1 MSKFKLMACIIG
13 CFPLIITAD
22 NIITP
27 ISSSPYAVAPATS
40 TTALLLRQADTAL
53 ARSVINT
60 TGLKGSIGEN
70 AAGRYFL
77 RQTLQQ
83 TGNWHSISPRSG
95 PQGLDHVFI
104 KTNSQ
109 GAPTDLLIGES
120 KYNTSRL
127 GMTKDGLQLGTNWS
141 AKRISALG
149 ARYLT
154 VAKSDIGIA
163 RLPLTPKHQLSVIL
177 QNGKEVFFWR
187 ENSQAS
193 WKFTGSRSELSQA
206 QKLAEQYGNFLV
218 KAGNGAFSYRSRL
231 FQIYPQGSDLR
242 IIIRDASNLVNRNP
256 DQLKVT
262 GDITLKGILDKKL
275 TPEVTKDLAKQLQG
289 KLKLSDTDAMCL
301 AKKTAKEIN
310 AGKLLAGKSNYF
322 GNLAGWSIGAALAS
336 GGINIVSQLLTKGE
350 VDWENAALSTTMTG
364 ATVFTVG
371 SLQYAIMTNAT
382 SVPIKALT
390 STLGISTS
398 QLAQFAGPVGVLL
411 CTGIW
416 GYGSYFFGY
425 GTLQDANRNMIIG
438 SLSSAAGVAFSAGV
452 MGLIGT
458 YGVANTGT
466 AIVTLSGAAA
476 TKASLAFLG
485 GGAVAAGG
493 GGVALGS
500 LILTGGATVVVIG
513 TSIAA
518 WYIYR
523 CWDEKQEN
531 KRIAGLLDN
540 YSKDATLDRI
550 LEASG
555 WRKSAGVSE
564 QE

>member
-22 NIITP
+22 NNITQV
-27 ISSSPYAVAPATS
+27 SSSPYAVAPAIS
-40 TTALLLRQADTAL
+40 TTALLLRQADTAM
-53 ARSVINT
+53 ARSVINAT
-60 TGLKGSIGEN
+60 ELKGSIGEN

-120 KYNTSRL
+120 KYDTSRL

-149 ARYLT
+149 TRYLT
-154 VAKSDIGIA
+154 VARSDIGIA
-163 RLPLTPKHQLSVIL
+163 RLPLAPKHQLSVIL
-177 QNGKEVFFWR
+177 PNGKEVFFWR

-193 WKFTGSRSELSQA
+193 WKFTGSRAELPQA
-206 QKLAEQYGNFLV
+206 QKLAEQYGSFLV
-218 KAGNGAFSYRSRL
+218 KAGNGVLSYRSRL
-231 FQIYPQGSDLR
+231 FQIYPQGNDLR
-242 IIIRDASNLVNRNP
+242 IIVRDASNLVNRNP

-275 TPEVTKDLAKQLQG
+275 TPEVTRELAKQLQG
-289 KLKLSDTDAMCL
+289 KLKLSDADAMRL

-310 AGKLLAGKSNYF
+310 AGKLLAGKSSYF
-322 GNLAGWSIGAALAS
+322 GNLAGWSIGAALLS

-350 VDWENAALSTTMTG
+350 IEWKDAALTATMTG
-364 ATVFTVG
+364 TTVFAVG

-382 SVPIKALT
+382 SVPVKALT

-398 QLAQFAGPVGVLL
+398 QLAQFAGPVGALL
-411 CTGIW
+411 FTGIW

-425 GTLQDANRNMIIG
+425 GTLQEANRNMVIG
-438 SLSSAAGVAFSAGV
+438 GLSSVAGVAFSAGV

-458 YGVANTGT
+458 YGVASTGT
-466 AIVTLSGAAA
+466 AIATLSGAAA
-476 TKASLAFLG
+476 AKASLAFLG

-500 LILTGGATVVVIG
+500 LILTGGAAVVIIG
-513 TSIAA
+513 TGIAA
-518 WYIYR
+518 AWIYK

-531 KRIAGLLDN
+531 KRITGLLDH
-540 YSKDATLDRI
+540 YSNDATLDKI
-550 LEASG
+550 LEANG
-555 WRKSAGVSE
+555 WQKPAISH
-564 QE
+564 